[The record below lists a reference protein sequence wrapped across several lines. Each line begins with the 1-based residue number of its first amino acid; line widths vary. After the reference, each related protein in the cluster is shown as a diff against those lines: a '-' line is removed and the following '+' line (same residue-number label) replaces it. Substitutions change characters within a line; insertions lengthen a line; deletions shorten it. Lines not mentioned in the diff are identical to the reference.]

1 MDQAGD
7 CLVHPPPRAHDV
19 RIAATPLVSIH
30 RTCPRFS
37 PSHPPPWLHLAAPP
51 PAEPVACKGWLPGA
65 GNISARELQFPPNL
79 LFHPRKLFCSVWQPK
94 RLTATLL
101 STRRRAQS
109 GVKVQKPAKAVK
121 AVAAAAPAVFA
132 AAPAVAQDVLFQVA
146 ELGDNVD
153 EETALYVIV
162 GGALTICTAVLSLVI
177 GSNLFIKNI
186 VNK

>member
-1 MDQAGD
+1 M
-7 CLVHPPPRAHDV
+7 
-19 RIAATPLVSIH
+19 
-30 RTCPRFS
+30 
-37 PSHPPPWLHLAAPP
+37 
-51 PAEPVACKGWLPGA
+51 
-65 GNISARELQFPPNL
+65 
-79 LFHPRKLFCSVWQPK
+79 
-94 RLTATLL
+94 
-101 STRRRAQS
+101 
-109 GVKVQKPAKAVK
+109 KVQKPAKAVK